1 MRNSI
6 FSILF
11 LFLSAVS
18 MADTPPPGTVK
29 LRGGTDNTTIGNV
42 ADSIKVNLT
51 NSITAVIS
59 GNTPVTQA
67 TSPWVIS
74 GDTGRTW
81 DLLNSTDSV
90 TSFQGGAWTVGV
102 NNFPTV
108 IGVTQSTTP
117 WIVDGS
123 GVVQPVSGTVTANA
137 GTGTFQTNVTNST
150 LAVTQSGLWSTGRTW
165 TLSSGSDSISASVS
179 NFPVLQQVDLEKIV
193 GASPSVT
200 NYLPTRI
207 SNGTSYV
214 DPTQIRLLTSSDV
227 VTADQGGAW
236 TVTANAGTGT
246 FQTNVTNA
254 SIPVTQSGTWTVQQG
269 APPWAVSATQSGSWT
284 TGRTWTLS
292 NGTDS
297 VNIGNF
303 PATTA
308 VTQSTSPWVVS
319 GTVTANIGT
328 TNGLALDATVSAP
341 QGSVS
346 GGTAGTKSELAG
358 GVYNSTPPTL
368 TNGQQAAF
376 QLDSSGNL
384 KTTATLTASSVTAN
398 QGTPNTL
405 ANGWPV
411 EVTDGTNLLGTST
424 HPIRIDPTG
433 TTTQPVSGT
442 VTANQG
448 GSWTVAA
455 TQSGTWTTGRTWNLS
470 SGSDSVTAV
479 VSGTVGVTQSTS
491 PWVVSGTV
499 TANAGTGTF
508 TVGQSSGA
516 NLHVDIDN
524 FPATTAVT
532 QSTSPWVIS
541 GTVTANAGTNLNTSL
556 LALDTSVNGIL
567 VSQGSTTSGEKG
579 PLIQGA
585 VTTASPS
592 YTTAQTSPLSLT
604 TAGALRVDASATTQ
618 PISGTITANQGGA
631 WTVSATQSG
640 TWTTGRTWNLSSG
653 SDSVAVGGTV
663 GVTQSTS
670 PWVVSGTVTAN
681 AGTGTFTVGQ
691 STGSNLHVDVDNF
704 PATTAV
710 TQSTSPWV
718 VSGTVTSN
726 QGTAAALSGAW
737 PVEVTDGT
745 NVLGTSTHPI
755 RIDPTGTTTQPVSGT
770 VSVSGTVGVTQSTS
784 PWVVSGTVTANAGTG
799 TFQTNVTNAS
809 IPVTQSG
816 SWTVTANAGTN
827 LNTSAL
833 ALDTSVNGILV
844 AQGATTSGESGPLI
858 QGAVTTSSPSYTTAK
873 TNPLSL
879 TTAGALRVDASAT
892 TQPISGTVTANQ
904 GGSWTVA
911 ATESGTWTVQPGNTA
926 NTTAWLVTGTGGT
939 FPATQSGTWNINNIS
954 GTISLPTGAATS
966 DLQTTGNTSL
976 ATIATN
982 TTPLAQGS
990 STPGQTGNLIMGQST
1005 TGAPSEVNA
1014 QTYPLNLNLSG
1025 ALRVDAS
1032 GYQTPVV
1039 GTGTN
1044 GSPNGGV
1051 LSIQGVSGGTAVP
1064 VSGTV
1069 TANQGGTWTVQP
1081 GNTAN
1086 TTAWLVTGTGGTF
1099 PATQS
1104 GTWNIT
1110 NISGTI
1116 SLPTGASTSAL
1127 QTTGN
1132 TSLSTIA
1139 TNTTPLTLTQG
1150 STTSGELG
1158 NLIMGAVTTAAPSYT
1173 TAQTSPLSLNTS
1185 GGLRVDGSGV
1195 TQPVSGTVTANAG
1208 TNLNTSLLALQ
1219 SGSNTMLDRS
1229 GSGTI
1234 TALNGTISA
1243 LVNGA
1248 STIVWNVTGT
1258 WVATVIVEGTTD
1270 GTNWFSVLFST
1281 SGTNESVFIQITSP
1295 NTLVVNCGGFQSVRL
1310 RASAFT
1316 SGTIAAA
1323 YNIGAGINTAQVT
1336 SYNAFSFNAQV
1347 VGNVAAGSAISG
1359 NPVQVGGSDGTD
1371 VRELPI
1377 NAKNTQSTYAVS
1389 TQNQH
1394 DTGRNLNELF
1404 MAVPVVTTA
1413 TETLMS
1419 LTGYTSGAAV
1429 AATTTPAVVPTGKTY
1444 RLTSV
1449 DMTYVA
1455 ITTAGYTEFR
1465 LRANTGGVVAVT
1477 SPLVISWIC
1486 GGPST
1491 TAGVS
1496 QHCDVPI
1503 PEGMEFAAGTG
1514 IGITQQGYGAT
1525 GTAAAVGYGMISLH
1539 GYNY

>member
-939 FPATQSGTWNINNIS
+939 FPATQSGTWNI
-954 GTISLPTGAATS
+954 
-966 DLQTTGNTSL
+966 
-976 ATIATN
+976 
-982 TTPLAQGS
+982 
-990 STPGQTGNLIMGQST
+990 
-1005 TGAPSEVNA
+1005 
-1014 QTYPLNLNLSG
+1014 
-1025 ALRVDAS
+1025 
-1032 GYQTPVV
+1032 
-1039 GTGTN
+1039 
-1044 GSPNGGV
+1044 
-1051 LSIQGVSGGTAVP
+1051 
-1064 VSGTV
+1064 
-1069 TANQGGTWTVQP
+1069 
-1081 GNTAN
+1081 
-1086 TTAWLVTGTGGTF
+1086 
-1099 PATQS
+1099 
-1104 GTWNIT
+1104 T

-1139 TNTTPLTLTQG
+1139 TNTTPLAQG
-1150 STTSGELG
+1150 STTSGQSGELT
-1158 NLIMGAVTTAAPSYT
+1158 MGAVTTAAPTYT
-1173 TAQTSPLSLNTS
+1173 TAQTSPFSLNTS

-1270 GTNWFSVLFST
+1270 GTNWFSILFST

-1295 NTLVVNCGGFQSVRL
+1295 NTIVVNCGGFQSVRL